1 MTSPSGRNT
10 PVKFSLTENKI
21 EDFSLKCRSK
31 NKDIPY
37 QQRVKPVQTSRF
49 SGSSPIASQSQLSP
63 ITVPFHRP
71 PSTFSDVPQV
81 SIFSDTGSHSISR
94 VYDPSSGSSGFISGG
109 TMSSSL
115 LQQRLRTDGP
125 LAGSINPSTPYLA
138 SHYFQVRD
146 TFQTN
151 MSSPALLS
159 PTALSVKDMPSQQ
172 FNSSPS
178 FVSRVRE
185 PFVEPSN
192 VHLNMSAGEPYEFDT
207 PSFADPD
214 ISQLRR
220 EQLRWRHWQTWQRDR
235 NLASQR
241 AKMESS
247 ASDHLP
253 VTSERSLGDAAIYGS
268 IGQRFSSYKAPR
280 NMSLEAME
288 ARCSQLR
295 REFQNF
301 RQRQAEL
308 DLQRRE
314 ARSQLSRSQVAPT
327 NSNFS
332 DEFESAC

>member
-1 MTSPSGRNT
+1 M
-10 PVKFSLTENKI
+10 KFPLTENKI

-31 NKDIPY
+31 NQDIPY
-37 QQRVKPVQTSRF
+37 QQSVKSVQTSRLY
-49 SGSSPIASQSQLSP
+49 GSSPVASQSQLSP
-63 ITVPFHRP
+63 VTMPFHRP

-81 SIFSDTGSHSISR
+81 SIFSDIGSHSISR

-115 LQQRLRTDGP
+115 LQQRLRTDGHS
-125 LAGSINPSTPYLA
+125 AGSIKPSTPHFA
-138 SHYFQVRD
+138 SPCFQVRD

-151 MSSPALLS
+151 VQSPVLLS
-159 PTALSVKDMPSQQ
+159 PPALSVMDMPSQQ
-172 FNSSPS
+172 FNRSPI
-178 FVSRVRE
+178 FISRGRE

-192 VHLNMSAGEPYEFDT
+192 VHLNMSAGGSYEFDE

-241 AKMESS
+241 EKMESS
-247 ASDHLP
+247 ASDHPP
-253 VTSERSLGDAAIYGS
+253 VTPERSFGDAAIYGS

-280 NMSLEAME
+280 NISLEAME

-314 ARSQLSRSQVAPT
+314 ARIQLSKSPVATT